1 MQVPYLLSIIAGSQ
15 GPVARREDTKVLIAA
30 VGTVLVKVTHQGEG
44 NASTVITEEPRDTS
58 GRLVV
63 VTDTA
68 ALRASVLD
76 GDLTVHLTAQ
86 KVVHESVVMTFHLSW
101 SVR

>member
-1 MQVPYLLSIIAGSQ
+1 M
-15 GPVARREDTKVLIAA
+15 
-30 VGTVLVKVTHQGEG
+30 KVTHQGEG

-68 ALRASVLD
+68 AGRASVLD
-76 GDLTVHLTAQ
+76 GDLTVHFTAQ
-86 KVVHESVVMTFHLSW
+86 KVVRESVVVTFHLPG